1 MKNGF
6 DLENNFCVCTGNAGW
21 TVLYRMVVLNKIL
34 AFISTELLR
43 KSWAIWVADMFEK
56 EQNCCNHTETWCKS
70 FFIMA
75 EKVPHVKGFSIQSF
89 NTTVPERVLWELC
102 FWDTLAFPSHTF
114 SSSLLPSSSSISVN
128 SQYLFFLIFEFQK
141 AKLYPEP
148 FLTQKIQ
155 TRAGSVRESKGLGS
169 SLTLR
174 FVQMMCRTECS
185 KCISACKAEI
195 TTPLSFYLF
204 ISISSRLFSAR
215 RSFFSYFFRFGN
227 YWICSGP
234 RTISSYRWC
243 PWLMPWVRDSEKH
256 LRKTLQEK
264 SRFFVKDRKKHCCLL
279 SRSQV

>member
-141 AKLYPEP
+141 GKVVSRALPDTKDPD
-148 FLTQKIQ
+148 QGRISQRVQRSGIQ
-155 TRAGSVRESKGLGS
+155 
-169 SLTLR
+169 
-174 FVQMMCRTECS
+174 
-185 KCISACKAEI
+185 
-195 TTPLSFYLF
+195 P
-204 ISISSRLFSAR
+204 
-215 RSFFSYFFRFGN
+215 YFK
-227 YWICSGP
+227 ICSDDVQN
-234 RTISSYRWC
+234 W
-243 PWLMPWVRDSEKH
+243 M
-256 LRKTLQEK
+256 
-264 SRFFVKDRKKHCCLL
+264 F
-279 SRSQV
+279 